1 MFKTLSLSLLLA
13 SGLVLAQ
20 KDLPLIPFPQEIT
33 QNNGKF
39 ILDKEVTII
48 TTGKNF
54 ESEFLQQQLQS
65 QFGIHLP
72 IKSKSTSGRKTIN
85 LVLDNTLANEA
96 YTFASTNSGVTIKGR
111 SGKELFY
118 GIQTLL
124 QLIPANSK
132 NTAELALVN
141 IKDQPKFP
149 WRGMHLDVGRH
160 FFPIDFIKKYIDFLA
175 MYKMNTFHW
184 HLTEDQGWRLEIK
197 KYPKL
202 TEVGAWR
209 DRSMVGH
216 YNENRY
222 DERRYGGFYTQEQAK
237 EIVRYAAERHIT
249 VIPEIELPGHA
260 SAAVAAYPEYGCTGK
275 QIKVADKWGV
285 LEDIFCPSEQTFTF
299 LEDVLTEVMEIFPS
313 KIIHI
318 GGDEA
323 PKTQWKTSPIAQ
335 AVIKREGLKDEH
347 HLQSYFIQ
355 RVEKFLNKHGRE
367 IIGWD
372 EILEGGLAP
381 NAKVMSWR
389 GYEGGIE
396 AATEKHDVVMTPTD
410 FAYFDYYQ
418 GDAKN
423 EPVAFGGYLPI
434 EKVYS
439 FNPIPKSLKPEFHK
453 YILGSQGN
461 LWTEYITTPERV
473 EYMVFP
479 RITAMAEATWGTN
492 KNFKEFENRLF
503 KHFKVLDKKNINYSK
518 AIYEVKVENAVSK
531 DKKAA
536 VLTLKSAR
544 EGGEIRYTMDGTAP
558 TNKSTIYKSPIR
570 LEGDKTIKAAYFDGG
585 DMKSAVAS
593 QSFYISKSFGK
604 KVTLKNN
611 PSEKYAAHGANTLVD
626 GVKGIPA
633 THNRDWLGFNGDDV
647 DATIDLGEKQSF
659 SRVSLRS
666 IDGNENWIY
675 LPQSVEILVSNDGNN
690 FNSVKKISAEE
701 IKKMHGVMDISV
713 SNQNARFVK
722 VLMKNHGIIA
732 DGHPGAGQK
741 AWLFVDEILIN

>member
-1 MFKTLSLSLLLA
+1 MFKTLSLSLLLT

-33 QNNGKF
+33 KSNGKF
-39 ILDKEVTII
+39 ILDKEVTIV
-48 TTGKNF
+48 TSGKNF
-54 ESEFLQQQLQS
+54 ESEFLQQQLKS

-72 IKSKSTSGRKTIN
+72 IKSESISGRKTIN
-85 LVLDNTLANEA
+85 LVLDNSLANEA
-96 YTFASTNSGVTIKGR
+96 YTLTSTNGNVTIKGR

-124 QLIPANSK
+124 QLIPAKSK

-160 FFPIDFIKKYIDFLA
+160 FFPVEFIKKYIDFLA

-202 TEVGAWR
+202 TEIGGWR

-222 DERRYGGFYTQEQAK
+222 DEKRYGGFYTQEQAR
-237 EIVRYAAERHIT
+237 EIVKYAADRHIT

-260 SAAVAAYPEYGCTGK
+260 SAAVAAYPEFGCTGK
-275 QIKVADKWGV
+275 PIKVADKWGV
-285 LEDIFCPSEQTFTF
+285 LEDIFCPSEATFTF
-299 LEDVLTEVMEIFPS
+299 LEDVLTEVMDIFPS

-335 AVIKREGLKDEH
+335 EIIKREGLKDEH

-355 RVEKFLNKHGRE
+355 RIEKFLNKHNRE

-396 AATEKHDVVMTPTD
+396 AASQKHDVVMTPTD

-418 GDAKN
+418 GDPKN

-492 KNFKEFENRLF
+492 KDFKEFENRLF
-503 KHFKVLDKKNINYSK
+503 QHFQVLDKKKINYSK

-536 VLTLKSAR
+536 LLTLKSAR
-544 EGGEIRYTMDGTAP
+544 KGGEIRYTTDGSNP
-558 TNKSTIYKSPIR
+558 TNQSAIYKSPIR
-570 LEGDKTIKAAYFDGG
+570 LESDKTIKAAYFDDGE
-585 DMKSAVAS
+585 MKSGVAT

-604 KVTLKNN
+604 KVTLKNK
-611 PSEKYAAHGANTLVD
+611 PAEKYSANGANTLVD

-633 THNRDWLGFNGDDV
+633 THNRDWLGFNGDDLE
-647 DATIDLGEKQSF
+647 ATIDFGQKQTF
-659 SRVSLRS
+659 SKINLRS

-675 LPQSVEILVSNDGNN
+675 LPQSLEILVSNDGKT
-690 FNSVKKISAEE
+690 FNSVKKVNADE
-701 IKKMHGVMDISV
+701 IKKMNGVMDVNV

-722 VLMKNHGIIA
+722 VLLKNHGIISQ
-732 DGHPGAGQK
+732 GKPGAGQK